1 MTKGMTSD
9 GNFITGAKMDESG
22 LYWNAVYFDGKNT
35 VALPEPTT
43 KWAGWSS
50 TDPNDPNVIFG
61 SSADFVSSD
70 KSIIAGYVIALCPLI
85 LL

>member
-50 TDPNDPNVIFG
+50 TDPIH
-61 SSADFVSSD
+61 
-70 KSIIAGYVIALCPLI
+70 
-85 LL
+85 